1 MKQLPLTIIAA
12 VSLAGAV
19 FAAPIHD
26 AAREGD
32 IVGIQAQLDAGADVN
47 AEDERGWTLLHHA
60 AFEDQKELAD
70 FLITEGA
77 NVDAKARGND
87 SQFKRLYE
95 YFDRPF
101 ITEVVVDFNAEEYAK
116 RNTGWA
122 PMHAAA
128 GAGHLGIIELLIRK
142 GADPNL
148 ADNKYYTP
156 LHWACIAQSKKVAE
170 LLLAGNADVNA
181 NNGYFYS
188 PLHFASVSGK
198 GEIIELLISNC
209 ADINAKT
216 FYGSTPLHG
225 AVLGGNP
232 EAVQLLLSKG
242 AEVNAKFRPSLI
254 RIKTPLDYAKRKDIP
269 KEGKKA
275 IIDLLRKHGGKR
287 GKELWTNKSRQK

>member
-1 MKQLPLTIIAA
+1 MQRMSVDGLPCIMQLLRIRRNWLI
-12 VSLAGAV
+12 
-19 FAAPIHD
+19 
-26 AAREGD
+26 
-32 IVGIQAQLDAGADVN
+32 
-47 AEDERGWTLLHHA
+47 
-60 AFEDQKELAD
+60 
-70 FLITEGA
+70 LITEGA

-101 ITEVVVDFNAEEYAK
+101 ITEVVVEFNAEEYAK

-181 NNGYFYS
+181 NNGYFYT